1 VDIHQLRS
9 WIFELY
15 EPLENERQYI
25 VYDEQRGNLMI
36 DAPPFSERALRL
48 VRGAGPASLL
58 VATNAARAAD
68 ADKYRQALGVQ
79 VAVHRDDAE
88 GIRGGP
94 DLVLGDEEL
103 VRPDAR
109 TLRVRGNRSGAT
121 VVLLR
126 KAGGVLVCGDL
137 DLASDAARALV
148 GLEFSAVLSARRAPV
163 WNAGKDDLLQLQN
176 QLPKPRKQFGIL
188 LQAPW
193 DREYRGRL
201 DDKLTPND
209 PIVPR
214 EVTAPREA
222 GMGPATLVVATAAR
236 ELVERP
242 RRPVGVER
250 VPTAGESEGARGPAT
265 SEQRGGLPPH
275 PLRDAS
281 DRPTVKRPKSFA
293 EDWSAAATARPPT
306 TIANPETDIR
316 PPAAVIQPSSIGER
330 YRRLTAEELAGVP
343 YVDWVWGGIDLSPD
357 GGEVAFSWNR
367 TGTFEVYSV
376 PLEGERIFQLTD
388 AKERSVWPRWSPD
401 ARMIAFLRDAGGNE
415 RFDIW
420 LVDRNGEH
428 ERNLTNDPAVTHR
441 DIAWSPDGTK
451 LAYTANGASTEK
463 GFAVHIVDVT
473 TGVKRRLTDGA
484 RDDSQPRWS
493 PDGTLLL
500 FWSRRETTRTNAD
513 LFLVP
518 ASGGEV
524 QRLETR
530 GRVDGESIDGRW
542 SPDGSRIS
550 FTTDTRG
557 RQEIA
562 NAAYQ
567 SGVLGRIERM
577 TENIHDEYGAVWR
590 PDGRALDYLHD
601 EDAAVSLRR
610 VFTVSH
616 ADHAVADLPGTH
628 ASPAIGPD
636 SDRTAFLFSSPTRPW
651 DVFVTSERA
660 TETRALTRSL
670 PAAIDPATLV
680 EPMHVRYPGADG
692 EDVPALLFLPY
703 AEATRGEGVP
713 PAIINIHGGPT
724 FQHHREWNV
733 ATQLFVNAGYVVL
746 APNVRGSTGYG
757 KKWREANRH
766 DWGGKDLED
775 IARGVAWLGDAK
787 IADPE
792 RVGAYGAS
800 YGGYLTLM
808 SLALRPDRFA
818 AGVSVVGVVSW
829 KTMYETTRG
838 DLRDYLVRELGDPV
852 KDAELYRE
860 RSPLA
865 HASKIRAP
873 LLILQGA
880 NDPRVPQSEAEQ
892 VVKALR
898 DGGKKHEY
906 HVYAGEGHGFRVT
919 ENRIDSLRRALDWFD
934 IHLRRG

>member
-1 VDIHQLRS
+1 MDIHQLRS

-25 VYDEQRGNLMI
+25 VYDEQRGNLLI

-79 VAVHRDDAE
+79 VAAHRDDADR
-88 GIRGGP
+88 IPGGP

-109 TLRVRGNRSGAT
+109 TIRVRGNGSGAT

-126 KAGGVLVCGDL
+126 KAGGVLVSGDL
-137 DLASDAARALV
+137 DLASDAARAL
-148 GLEFSAVLSARRAPV
+148 LPLDFSAVLSARRAPV

-176 QLPKPRKQFGIL
+176 ELPRPRKQFGIL

-222 GMGPATLVVATAAR
+222 GMGPATLVVSTEAR

-242 RRPVGVER
+242 RRPL
-250 VPTAGESEGARGPAT
+250 
-265 SEQRGGLPPH
+265 QRGGLPPH
-275 PLRDAS
+275 PLSDAGE
-281 DRPTVKRPKSFA
+281 RPTAKSKRPKSFA

-316 PPAAVIQPSSIGER
+316 PAAAVSEPRSIGAR
-330 YRRLTAEELAGVP
+330 YRRLAVEELAGVP
-343 YVDWVWGGIDLSPD
+343 YVDWIWGGIDLSPD
-357 GGEVAFSWNR
+357 GSEVAFSWNR
-367 TGTFEVYSV
+367 SGTFEVYSV

-401 ARMIAFLRDAGGNE
+401 AGMLAFLRDAGGNE
-415 RFDIW
+415 RFDVW

-428 ERNLTNDPAVTHR
+428 ERNLTNEPDVMHR
-441 DIAWSPDGTK
+441 DITWSPDGNK
-451 LAYTANGASTEK
+451 LAYTANAGGTEK
-463 GFAVHIVDVT
+463 GFAVHIVDVR
-473 TGVKRRLTDGA
+473 TGVKRRVTDGA
-484 RDDSQPRWS
+484 RDDVQPRWS

-513 LFLVP
+513 LFVVP
-518 ASGGEV
+518 ASGGEAR
-524 QRLETR
+524 RLETR
-530 GRVDGESIDGRW
+530 GGVDGESVDGRW

-562 NAAYQ
+562 TAAYQ
-567 SGVLGRIERM
+567 GGALGRTLRM

-601 EDAAVSLRR
+601 QDAAVSLRR

-616 ADHAVADLPGTH
+616 ADHAVADIPGMH

-636 SDRTAFLFSSPTRPW
+636 SDRTVYLFSSPTRPW
-651 DVFVTSERA
+651 DVFVTHERA
-660 TETRALTRSL
+660 TEARALTRSL
-670 PAAIDPATLV
+670 PGTIDPATLV
-680 EPMHVRYPGADG
+680 EPLHVRYPGADG
-692 EDVPALLFLPY
+692 DDVPALLFIPY
-703 AEATRGEGVP
+703 AEALHGERVP
-713 PAIINIHGGPT
+713 PAIVNIHGGPT

-775 IARGVAWLGDAK
+775 VARGVAWLGDAK
-787 IADPE
+787 IADPR

-808 SLALRPDRFA
+808 SLARRPDLFA

-838 DLRDYLVRELGDPV
+838 DLRDYLVREFGDPAT
-852 KDAELYRE
+852 DAELYRD
-860 RSPLA
+860 RSPLT
-865 HASKIRAP
+865 HAAKIRAP

-898 DGGKKHEY
+898 DGGKEHEY
-906 HVYAGEGHGFRVT
+906 HVYEGEGHGFRVT
-919 ENRIDSLRRALDWFD
+919 ENRIDSLRRALEWFD
-934 IHLRRG
+934 RHLRRV